1 MLVCHQVT
9 LLLWSLWLNNVE
21 KVKIFNSEYTF
32 LYPYLVVVYKFCY
45 KISNTFLTKLLLF
58 GLINNQITIYIQ
70 ILTICC
76 TLICTHPWD
85 VQEVLRST
93 WRCDIGNHKWSCE
106 WLYVCEGTEWQYV
119 SNFTNYKVQY
129 MKMYML
135 MCYDVI
141 VLVYRLWLQDCQS
154 VWQLLKVWKDVHVSV
169 WRLLK
174 T

>member
-1 MLVCHQVT
+1 M
-9 LLLWSLWLNNVE
+9 
-21 KVKIFNSEYTF
+21 
-32 LYPYLVVVYKFCY
+32 YPYLVVVYKFCY

-141 VLVYRLWLQDCQS
+141 VLVYRLWLQDCQP
-154 VWQLLKVWKDVHVSV
+154 VWQLLKVWKCGCACQCMKIVKDLEYDLINFS
-169 WRLLK
+169 LK
-174 T
+174 WNIPPWAFKDALKHTI